1 MDREMMELMVD
12 DFLIDQSNAESDNPL
27 VLDGAPYLDE
37 DTGEWTQNAHDA
49 GHHYTL
55 TADPDGNIR
64 VVP

>member
-12 DFLIDQSNAESDNPL
+12 DFLIDQNNAESDDPL

-49 GHHYTL
+49 RHNYTL
-55 TADPDGNIR
+55 TADPDGNIM